1 MVTSTWAAD
10 AEYMV
15 WAKLHSG
22 ARFNLATSG
31 IANLPLGDL
40 PAHLADLELTASG
53 AYGYA
58 PLVEAVAAHVGAP
71 TDCVVVAGGGTSFAN
86 HLVLA
91 GLVGPGDEVLIEAPA
106 YRLMAAVAR
115 YLGATVTEF
124 PRRAEDGFAIDPEAI
139 RSRLTP
145 RTRVIV
151 LTNLHN
157 PTSVQADEGT
167 LRALGEIAREA
178 RGKVLV
184 DEVYR
189 EAVFDGMPRSAFH
202 LGPEFVVTSSLTK
215 VYGLSGLRCGWIL
228 AEPELAHSLWRLN
241 DLFGVNA
248 PHLVER
254 LAVVAFQGLPAIRE
268 RARRL
273 LDANRPYLRA
283 FLESRED
290 LDVVRP
296 PAGTTAFPRLRS
308 GSVDL
313 LVDRLRNRYETSVVP
328 GRFFGAPAHFR
339 IGIGGE
345 TGMVREGLQRLGRAL
360 DDRQH
365 GTPRLSAT

>member
-1 MVTSTWAAD
+1 MTSTWTAD

-31 IANLPLGDL
+31 IANLSLGEL
-40 PAHLADLELTASG
+40 PAPLEDLELTASG

-71 TDCVVVAGGGTSFAN
+71 PECVVVPGGGTSFAN
-86 HLVLA
+86 HLALA
-91 GLVGPGDEVLIEAPA
+91 ALAGPGDEVLIEAPA

-124 PRRAEDGFAIDPEAI
+124 PRRAEDDFAIDPEVI
-139 RSRLTP
+139 RSRISP
-145 RTRVIV
+145 RTRIIII
-151 LTNLHN
+151 TNLHN
-157 PTSVQADEGT
+157 PTSVQAAPET
-167 LRALGEIAREA
+167 LRAVGEIAREA
-178 RGKVLV
+178 RCKVLV

-189 EAVFDGMPRSAFH
+189 EAVFEGTPPSAFH

-228 AEPELAHSLWRLN
+228 AEPELARALWRLN

-248 PHLVER
+248 PHAVER
-254 LAVVAFQGLPAIRE
+254 LAVIALRSLPAIRE
-268 RARRL
+268 RALRL
-273 LDANRPYLRA
+273 LSVNRPLLRG

-290 LDVVRP
+290 LDFVRP
-296 PAGTTAFPRLRS
+296 PWGTTAFPRLRN
-308 GSVDL
+308 GSVEAL
-313 LVDRLRNRYETSVVP
+313 AERLRARHETSIVP
-328 GRFFGAPAHFR
+328 GRFFGADQHFR

-345 TGMVREGLQRLGRAL
+345 TAMVREGLLRVGRAL
-360 DDRQH
+360 DDQQH
-365 GTPRLSAT
+365 GTPRLAAT